1 VFLLVKNEFLI
12 QENLLLLKILMPLTI
27 AVLLPFFHGTKLWM
41 AKALYIGAIFISW
54 MCSVTLLIGLYTK
67 GPFSYYFSSWISPWG
82 IEFQVGYLSVFTSI
96 IILSMAFL
104 VGVYSLADIQKSLE
118 TNQIPRYYSLFLL
131 LVFSLLGIALT
142 NDIFNLFVF
151 IEISTISAVSLITIV
166 NKKQNIEAGIKY
178 LVLSA
183 LGSGCILFA
192 IALIYMVTGN
202 LNMTFIGAEMV
213 NAWQNYP
220 RNILAASSFFV
231 VGFSVKSAIFPVH
244 VWLPDAYTYAPN
256 TSSAILSGIVT
267 KTYAVAMIK
276 ILFTIFGVGILQN
289 LAIESVFLVLASL
302 SILFGSVFAITQADI
317 KRMLAYSSVAQIGY
331 VYLGIDLANEAGLSG
346 ALLHILNHAIMKVGL
361 FLIVGIIIHK
371 TGKRRIDDF
380 RGLGREMPMIMFC
393 FTALALSMIG
403 IPPFSGFFSKYY
415 LALGAIEANKHIYV
429 VVILVSS
436 LLNALYY
443 LPIIISSFFNERD
456 DTNVEVIRDRIPK
469 TMVIPVLIL
478 TFGSLFFGLFYTL
491 PLDVISRAVIHLLG
505 QGAFS

>member
-1 VFLLVKNEFLI
+1 VANEFLI
-12 QENLLLLKILMPLTI
+12 QENLLLLKILLPLTV
-27 AVLLPFFHGTKLWM
+27 AVVLPVFHETKLWM
-41 AKALYIGAIFISW
+41 AKALYIGA
-54 MCSVTLLIGLYTK
+54 MLLSLMASIILLVGVYQK
-67 GPFSYYFSSWISPWG
+67 GPFSYYFGSWMSPLG
-82 IEFQVGYLSVFTSI
+82 IEFRVGYLSVFISI
-96 IILSMAFL
+96 IILSIALL
-104 VGVYSLADIQKSLE
+104 VGVYALE
-118 TNQIPRYYSLFLL
+118 DMNKTLEKNRIPRYYSLFLL
-131 LVFSLLGIALT
+131 LVFSLLGIVLT

-151 IEISTISAVSLITIV
+151 IEISTIAAVSLITVV

-183 LGSGCILFA
+183 VGSGCILFA

-202 LNMTFIGAEMV
+202 LNMTHIGVEMAT
-213 NAWQNYP
+213 AWQNYP

-244 VWLPDAYTYAPN
+244 VWLPDAYTFAPN

-276 ILFTIFGVGILQN
+276 ILFTIFGVEILEN
-289 LAIESVFLVLASL
+289 LAIESVFLVLASV
-302 SILFGSVFAITQADI
+302 SILFGSIFAIAQADI

-331 VYLGIDLANEAGLSG
+331 VYLGIDLANQEGISG

-361 FLIVGIIIHK
+361 FLVVGIIIHK
-371 TGKRRIDDF
+371 TGKRRIEDF
-380 RGLGREMPMIMFC
+380 RGLAREMPVIMVC

-443 LPIIISSFFNERD
+443 LPIIVSSFFNERD
-456 DTNVEVIRDRIPK
+456 DASVEMIREKIPK
-469 TMVIPVLIL
+469 TMAIPVLVL
-478 TFGSLFFGLFYTL
+478 TFGSLFFGLFYTI
-491 PLDVISRAVIHLLG
+491 PLHVIERAVIDLIA
-505 QGAFS
+505 QGGF

>member
-1 VFLLVKNEFLI
+1 VTNEFLI
-12 QENLLLLKILMPLTI
+12 QENLLLLKILLPLTV
-27 AVLLPFFHGTKLWM
+27 AVLLPFFHGTKLLM
-41 AKALYIGAIFISW
+41 AKVLFIG
-54 MCSVTLLIGLYTK
+54 SVLVSLGASIILLIGVYTK
-67 GPFSYYFSSWISPWG
+67 RPFSYYFGGWMSPWG

-104 VGVYSLADIQKSLE
+104 VGVYSLEDMHKTIEK
-118 TNQIPRYYSLFLL
+118 NRIPRYYSLFLL

-151 IEISTISAVSLITIV
+151 IEISTIAAVSLITVV

-202 LNMTFIGAEMV
+202 LNMTQIGVELAT
-213 NAWQNYP
+213 AWKNYP
-220 RNILAASSFFV
+220 RNILAASSFLV

-244 VWLPDAYTYAPN
+244 VWLPDAHTYAP
-256 TSSAILSGIVT
+256 SPSRAILSGVVIKV
-267 KTYAVAMIK
+267 YAVAMIK
-276 ILFTIFGVGILQN
+276 ILFTIFGVEILEN
-289 LAIESVFLVLASL
+289 LAIETVFLVLASL
-302 SILFGSVFAITQADI
+302 SILFGSVFAIAQADI

-331 VYLGIDLANEAGLSG
+331 VYLGIDLANAAGISG
-346 ALLHILNHAIMKVGL
+346 ALLHVLNHAIMKVGL

-371 TGKRRIDDF
+371 TGKRRISDF
-380 RGLGREMPMIMFC
+380 RGLAREMPVIMIC
-393 FTALALSMIG
+393 FTVMALSMIG

-415 LALGAIEANKHIYV
+415 LALGAIDANKHIYV

-443 LPIIISSFFNERD
+443 LPIIVASFFNERD
-456 DTNVEVIRDRIPK
+456 ETSVEVIREKIPK
-469 TMVIPVLIL
+469 TMAIPVLVL

-491 PLDVISRAVIHLLG
+491 PLDVITRAVIDLIG
-505 QGAFS
+505 QGGF